1 MAGHGDL
8 QEMLRML
15 TARKASMMAAMG
27 YIRAL
32 QSKNLKRRET
42 GAIAEAP
49 SSAIEEAISDAKL
62 AKSFHTACKSH
73 GKKSNKRAAEE
84 PASAE
89 RKKPKLEMHK
99 RDLDYNSMTPE
110 ELEGSLTL
118 PLCEDEELMK
128 ETTLVTN
135 RAPLVLAFAVELL
148 RFTMPEQ
155 PPSSRLSLA
164 QAVVSA
170 NSRSKAIS
178 IGIEKAPA
186 GGEAPIPTGQPRV
199 SVLGREI
206 PVLKRGDY
214 VWSESSDK
222 SQSSSTTAGKPSTS
236 SSSSSARTSTTFD
249 TVWATSKQLA
259 SKGSVFVAHAAP
271 IKSPSMR
278 QGLMKILFNKY
289 PDLEKTAD
297 HVAWAIRTSFGGSS
311 LVQEASFDDGEAGCG
326 KFMLELLREAN
337 ITNTTVVLARWYG
350 GVMLGPDRWRLM
362 RECLNDALSA
372 QQRTSTFSG
381 EALWGL
387 DAEDKK
393 PAISTIG
400 MAIHR
405 PEGARNYLL
414 RSFASAGASDGGGG
428 KKTVA
433 ALNDEKQENLGRLL
447 GALRLL
453 FASWAGVL
461 GRGELDRRAWSWYVA
476 IRPDIEAG
484 PSGWGEKGTLKLSK
498 ILDLRRK
505 EALPAD

>member
-27 YIRAL
+27 YIKAL
-32 QSKNLKRRET
+32 QAKNLRSIDQ
-42 GAIAEAP
+42 IAEAP
-49 SSAIEEAISDAKL
+49 PSTIEAAIGDAKL
-62 AKSFHTACKSH
+62 AKSFHAACKSH

-89 RKKPKLEMHK
+89 RKKPRLEIHK
-99 RDLDYNSMTPE
+99 RDLDYNSMAPE
-110 ELEGSLTL
+110 ELEASLTL
-118 PLCEDEELMK
+118 PLCEDEELIR

-178 IGIEKAPA
+178 IGIEKAPVS
-186 GGEAPIPTGQPRV
+186 GEAPIPTGQPTV

-206 PVLKRGDY
+206 PVLKRGGY
-214 VWSESSDK
+214 TWSDESQ
-222 SQSSSTTAGKPSTS
+222 QSSSSADAAS
-236 SSSSSARTSTTFD
+236 SSSSTAAAPATPNS
-249 TVWATSKQLA
+249 VWATSKTLA

-271 IKSPSMR
+271 ITAPSMR
-278 QGLMKILFNKY
+278 SNLMKILFNQY

-297 HVAWAIRTSFGGSS
+297 HVAWAIRTTFGGSS

-326 KFMLELLREAN
+326 KFMLGLLRESN
-337 ITNTTVVLARWYG
+337 ITNTIVVLARWYG

-372 QQRTSTFSG
+372 QRRTSTFSG

-393 PAISTIG
+393 PSTSTIG

-405 PEGARNYLL
+405 PEAARNYLL

-428 KKTVA
+428 KKAAA

-461 GRGELDRRAWSWYVA
+461 GRAELDRRAWSWYVA
-476 IRPDIEAG
+476 VRPDIEAG

-505 EALPAD
+505 EGAVTT

>member
-1 MAGHGDL
+1 M
-8 QEMLRML
+8 
-15 TARKASMMAAMG
+15 
-27 YIRAL
+27 
-32 QSKNLKRRET
+32 
-42 GAIAEAP
+42 
-49 SSAIEEAISDAKL
+49 KL

-73 GKKSNKRAAEE
+73 GKKSNKRAAQE
-84 PASAE
+84 PASAD
-89 RKKPKLEMHK
+89 RKKPKLEIHK
-99 RDLDYNSMTPE
+99 RDLDYNSMTPG

-118 PLCEDEELMK
+118 PLCEDEELIK
-128 ETTLVTN
+128 ATTLVTN

-178 IGIEKAPA
+178 IGIEKAPVG
-186 GGEAPIPTGQPRV
+186 GGETPIPTGQPKV

-214 VWSESSDK
+214 TWSEASEKPSSLSRDADK
-222 SQSSSTTAGKPSTS
+222 SSTTTS
-236 SSSSSARTSTTFD
+236 ATPD
-249 TVWATSKQLA
+249 NVWATSKKLT

-271 IKSPSMR
+271 ITSPSMR
-278 QGLMKILFNKY
+278 SGLMKILFNKY
-289 PDLEKTAD
+289 PDVETTAD
-297 HVAWAIRTSFGGSS
+297 HVAWAIRTSFGSSS

-387 DAEDKK
+387 DAEDRK
-393 PAISTIG
+393 PATSTIG

-414 RSFASAGASDGGGG
+414 RSFASAGTSEGGAGN

-433 ALNDEKQENLGRLL
+433 ALNEEKQENLGRLL

-476 IRPDIEAG
+476 VRPDIEAG
-484 PSGWGEKGTLKLSK
+484 PGGWGEKGTLKLSK

-505 EALPAD
+505 EASATD

>member
-1 MAGHGDL
+1 M
-8 QEMLRML
+8 
-15 TARKASMMAAMG
+15 
-27 YIRAL
+27 
-32 QSKNLKRRET
+32 
-42 GAIAEAP
+42 
-49 SSAIEEAISDAKL
+49 KL

-73 GKKSNKRAAEE
+73 GKKGSKRAAEE
-84 PASAE
+84 PASSAGG
-89 RKKPKLEMHK
+89 KKPKLEMHK

-118 PLCEDEELMK
+118 PLCEDEGLIK

-178 IGIEKAPA
+178 IGIEKAPV
-186 GGEAPIPTGQPRV
+186 GGVPPIPTGQPKV

-214 VWSESSDK
+214 TWSESSEKKPETSSADTGK
-222 SQSSSTTAGKPSTS
+222 SSSTL
-236 SSSSSARTSTTFD
+236 TSTASD
-249 TVWATSKQLA
+249 NVWATSKSLS
-259 SKGSVFVAHAAP
+259 SKGSVFIAHAAP
-271 IKSPSMR
+271 ITSPSMR
-278 QGLMKILFNKY
+278 TGLMKILFNNY

-350 GVMLGPDRWRLM
+350 GLMLGPDRWRLM
-362 RECLNDALSA
+362 RECLNDALST
-372 QQRTSTFSG
+372 QRRTATFSG

-405 PEGARNYLL
+405 PENARNYLL
-414 RSFASAGASDGGGG
+414 RSFASASASDGGSGGGSGSSG

-476 IRPDIEAG
+476 VRPDIEAG

-498 ILDLRRK
+498 ILDLRRR
-505 EALPAD
+505 EAPVTD

>member
-27 YIRAL
+27 YIKAL
-32 QSKNLKRRET
+32 QAKNLKRRESGAADALVTT
-42 GAIAEAP
+42 GSQA
-49 SSAIEEAISDAKL
+49 AISDAKL

-84 PASAE
+84 PAAAE
-89 RKKPKLEMHK
+89 RKKPRLEMHK
-99 RDLDYNSMTPE
+99 RDLDYNSMPPE
-110 ELEGSLTL
+110 ELEASLAL
-118 PLCEDEELMK
+118 PLCEDEELIR

-170 NSRSKAIS
+170 NSKSKAIS

-186 GGEAPIPTGQPRV
+186 GEETPIPTGQPKV

-206 PVLKRGDY
+206 PVLKRGGY
-214 VWSESSDK
+214 TWSDENQQSST
-222 SQSSSTTAGKPSTS
+222 SAEAANSSSSTPA
-236 SSSSSARTSTTFD
+236 STTPNS
-249 TVWATSKQLA
+249 VWATSKTLS
-259 SKGSVFVAHAAP
+259 SKGSIFVAHAAS
-271 IKSPSMR
+271 ITAPSMR
-278 QGLMKILFNKY
+278 SGLMKLLFNQY
-289 PDLEKTAD
+289 PELEKTAD
-297 HVAWAIRTSFGGSS
+297 HVAWAVRTSFGGSS

-326 KFMLELLREAN
+326 KFMLELLRESN
-337 ITNTTVVLARWYG
+337 ITNTIVVLARWYG

-372 QQRTSTFSG
+372 QKRTSTFSG

-393 PAISTIG
+393 PSMSTIG

-414 RSFASAGASDGGGG
+414 KSFASAGASDGGGG
-428 KKTVA
+428 KKSAA

-461 GRGELDRRAWSWYVA
+461 GRAELDRRAWSWYVA
-476 IRPDIEAG
+476 VRPDIEAG
-484 PSGWGEKGTLKLSK
+484 PSGWGEKGTLKLSR

-505 EALPAD
+505 EGVVTK